1 MTVPGPPR
9 STLVRTRMGGRSDT
23 ETDTDTAT
31 DTATPPSP
39 EHPGGAGEGPPA
51 VPAPGASASVW
62 VRRVGWG
69 LLALQLAWLVGYS
82 VVEFQRFA
90 LTLDFAA
97 YHQAWYLIAHGD
109 LDPYDTVLG
118 FPFWRNNGE
127 FLMWPLALAGVP
139 FDHGVVL
146 LWIQDLAVVGTE
158 AVALAW
164 VVDLV
169 GRPAWARRFPPD
181 LAVGVAVVLLVADP
195 WVYWTAAFDFH
206 FEPIDA
212 LLVLLAAR
220 ALFARRFRWCAPAV
234 VLALLAGD
242 LSASLVA
249 GLGVA
254 ALVAGR
260 QWRRP
265 GLVLV
270 VVGAAWVGLLSL
282 LGMRGGN
289 LVGAY
294 GHLAVSG
301 GVVGQLGT
309 GQVVAGIAGHPARV
323 LHALW
328 VRRDNIVA
336 NLAPAGL
343 VGFLTPVGF
352 GVPLVVLLS
361 TNLAAGL
368 LFSQDP
374 FQNFA
379 VYAFVA
385 VGTVV
390 ALGRVAGWRRWGR
403 AVALAVAGLLVVD
416 TLGWAAVW
424 LPRTPT
430 HWLRVTPGAARVLAG
445 VERRIPASAEVIVSQ
460 GVAGRFSGRRAVYA
474 IFGGRGSYP
483 VSGTTYVVVTPF
495 QGIEAASANAQLAA
509 IATVSAEPGSTLVAH
524 GHGVWAFRWD
534 PPGGTTTL
542 TLPAQAAAVPAWSVA
557 GAAGRAVLDGPLAGW
572 HAAATGSRGYV
583 ADRAYW
589 REGRG
594 SYVASAVLSADVP
607 VNVEV
612 WNDTGGVLL
621 ARRSLPPT
629 RGETVVHLAFDASRT
644 YPATV
649 FTGVGPFR
657 ITPVPPPPGNVFEI
671 RVWSPGGGVV
681 RVFTLALVP
690 AGRAPG

>member
-1 MTVPGPPR
+1 MTVPGSSRPI
-9 STLVRTRMGGRSDT
+9 LVPAGAGAATGTGT
-23 ETDTDTAT
+23 GTGTGTTA
-31 DTATPPSP
+31 SP
-39 EHPGGAGEGPPA
+39 EHLEDPGVTGGAPPTA
-51 VPAPGASASVW
+51 APVAGASPW
-62 VRRVGWG
+62 VRRIGWG
-69 LLALQLAWLVGYS
+69 VLALQLTWLVGYS

-90 LTLDFAA
+90 LTWDFAA
-97 YHQAWYLIAHGD
+97 YHQAWFLIAHGD
-109 LDPYDTVLG
+109 LDPFDTALR
-118 FPFWRNNGE
+118 FSFWRNNGE

-158 AVALAW
+158 AVALGW

-169 GRPAWARRFPPD
+169 GRPTWARRFPPD
-181 LAVGVAVVLLVADP
+181 LAVGMAVVLLAANP
-195 WVYWTAAFDFH
+195 WVYWAAAFDFH

-212 LLVLLAAR
+212 LLVLVAAR
-220 ALFARRFRWCAPAV
+220 ALFARRFRWCALAV
-234 VLALLAGD
+234 VLALLAGE

-249 GLGVA
+249 GLGLA

-260 QWRRP
+260 RWRRP

-270 VVGAAWVGLLSL
+270 VVGAAWVGFLTL

-309 GQVVAGIAGHPARV
+309 GQVVAGIAGHPGRV

-328 VRRDNIVA
+328 ARRDNIVA

-368 LFSQDP
+368 VFSQDP
-374 FQNFA
+374 AQNFA

-390 ALGRVAGWRRWGR
+390 LLGRVAGWRRWGR
-403 AVALAVAGLLVVD
+403 VAALVVAGLLVAD

-424 LPRTPT
+424 LPRTPG
-430 HWLRVTPGAARVLAG
+430 HWLQVTPGAARVLAG
-445 VERRIPASAEVIVSQ
+445 VERRIPTSAEVIVSQ
-460 GVAGRFSGRRAVYA
+460 GVAGRFSGRREIYA
-474 IFGGRGSYP
+474 IFGGGGSYP
-483 VSGTTYVVVTPF
+483 VSGITYVVVTPF
-495 QGIEAASANAQLAA
+495 QGIEVASANAQLAA
-509 IATVSAEPGSTLVAH
+509 IATVSAEPGSTLMAH

-534 PPGGTTTL
+534 PPAGTTTL
-542 TLPAQAAAVPAWSVA
+542 TLPAQAAAIPAWAVA
-557 GAAGRAVLDGPLAGW
+557 GAAGRAVLDGPLPGW
-572 HAAATGSRGYV
+572 YAAATGDQGYV
-583 ADRAYW
+583 VDRDYW
-589 REGRG
+589 REGTGR
-594 SYVASAVLSADVP
+594 YVASAVLSADVP

-612 WNDTGGVLL
+612 WNDTGNVLL
-621 ARRSLPPT
+621 ARRSLPST
-629 RGETVVHLAFDASRT
+629 GGEVVVHLPFDASRV

-649 FTGVGPFR
+649 YSGVGPFR
-657 ITPVPPPPGNVFEI
+657 ITPIPPPPGNVFEI
-671 RVWSPGGGVV
+671 RVWSPGGGAVQ
-681 RVFTLALVP
+681 VFTLAMVP
-690 AGRAPG
+690 VGHASR